1 MRRCRLSEVPLP
13 PDLELLADLDREL
26 LELVLRVRQKALYT
40 DGALPSN
47 VKLLMAAVVD
57 AAADNQGGASILIRR
72 AMARGATSQQVAE
85 ALGVLYSVSGLRPL
99 LVGLRAYK
107 EASEV

>member
-1 MRRCRLSEVPLP
+1 MNEVPLP
-13 PDLELLADLDREL
+13 PDLEVLADLDREL
-26 LELVLRVRQKALYT
+26 MEWVLRVRQKALYT

-47 VKLLMAAVVD
+47 VKLLMAALLD
-57 AAADNQGGASILIRR
+57 AAAGHHGGASILIRR
-72 AMARGATSQQVAE
+72 AMGRGATPQQVAE

-107 EASEV
+107 EASEVKEP